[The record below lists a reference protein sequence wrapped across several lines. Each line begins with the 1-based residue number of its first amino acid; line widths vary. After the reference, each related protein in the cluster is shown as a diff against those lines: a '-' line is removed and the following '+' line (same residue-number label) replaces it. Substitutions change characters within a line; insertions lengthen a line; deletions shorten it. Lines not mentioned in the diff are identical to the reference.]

1 MLELKKWQQKV
12 IDDDTIQGIEPSY
25 LIPLNDMLFLVK
37 NIYNPKK
44 ILEHFIK

>member
-1 MLELKKWQQKV
+1 MHAHLLTDMPNIKC
-12 IDDDTIQGIEPSY
+12 IEPHY
-25 LIPLNDMLFLVK
+25 LIPLENLLFLVK